1 MRAIAMILELWVA
14 QCCTIS
20 SPFESQDGERMGRQ
34 DVSKEKAG
42 KFWKSLV
49 CSWNMDKINFCK
61 F

>member
-14 QCCTIS
+14 QSCAAS
-20 SPFESQDGERMGRQ
+20 SPSESQDGERMGRQ

-42 KFWKSLV
+42 KFCKSLV
-49 CSWNMDKINFCK
+49 FSWQADKINFCQ